1 MKKIVF
7 LIMCLCS
14 VYANSQ
20 EGIPFFV
27 NYPASVYQA
36 HNRNFDVV
44 CDSCGNVYFANFE
57 GILHYDYNR
66 WETIYTP
73 GFSRV
78 TRLFRDSEGRIWV
91 GGYNVFGRIERDGRG
106 CITLRTLLSDLDT
119 DSLGE
124 LEDMAEI
131 DKRIYLKAT
140 SGRYYTVQSD
150 SIFDTGSGT
159 SGPIAGKVE
168 KSILSLNESGVF
180 STRRRNN
187 LDKLC
192 PWINNG

>member
-1 MKKIVF
+1 MKKIVS

-57 GILHYDYNR
+57 GILHYDYSR

-119 DSLGE
+119 NFLGE
-124 LEDMAEI
+124 LEDMAETHLSESYI
-131 DKRIYLKAT
+131 RRILYG
-140 SGRYYTVQSD
+140 SVRFHFG
-150 SIFDTGSGT
+150 TGSGT

>member
-20 EGIPFFV
+20 EGVPFFV

-66 WETIYTP
+66 WVWRANLCATFLGNLVYPTP
-73 GFSRV
+73 ASKMLHF
-78 TRLFRDSEGRIWV
+78 
-91 GGYNVFGRIERDGRG
+91 
-106 CITLRTLLSDLDT
+106 
-119 DSLGE
+119 
-124 LEDMAEI
+124 
-131 DKRIYLKAT
+131 
-140 SGRYYTVQSD
+140 
-150 SIFDTGSGT
+150 
-159 SGPIAGKVE
+159 P
-168 KSILSLNESGVF
+168 
-180 STRRRNN
+180 
-187 LDKLC
+187 
-192 PWINNG
+192 

>member
-1 MKKIVF
+1 
-7 LIMCLCS
+7 MCLCS

-78 TRLFRDSEGRIWV
+78 TRLFRDSERRV
-91 GGYNVFGRIERDGRG
+91 LNVIHPRPSRSIRPNTLYPPTHILPSESRNKLFGRI
-106 CITLRTLLSDLDT
+106 
-119 DSLGE
+119 
-124 LEDMAEI
+124 
-131 DKRIYLKAT
+131 
-140 SGRYYTVQSD
+140 GRY
-150 SIFDTGSGT
+150 G
-159 SGPIAGKVE
+159 
-168 KSILSLNESGVF
+168 
-180 STRRRNN
+180 RNR
-187 LDKLC
+187 
-192 PWINNG
+192 

>member
-1 MKKIVF
+1 MDAD
-7 LIMCLCS
+7 
-14 VYANSQ
+14 VYVEN
-20 EGIPFFV
+20 
-27 NYPASVYQA
+27 
-36 HNRNFDVV
+36 
-44 CDSCGNVYFANFE
+44 
-57 GILHYDYNR
+57 
-66 WETIYTP
+66 
-73 GFSRV
+73 
-78 TRLFRDSEGRIWV
+78 
-91 GGYNVFGRIERDGRG
+91 
-106 CITLRTLLSDLDT
+106 LLSDLDT

-150 SIFDTGSGT
+150 SILT
-159 SGPIAGKVE
+159 PVQVLPAQLQE
-168 KSILSLNESGVF
+168 KWRNQSSVSMNRAF

>member
-57 GILHYDYNR
+57 GILVSSTLAVSNIRNR
-66 WETIYTP
+66 TYTNYE
-73 GFSRV
+73 V
-78 TRLFRDSEGRIWV
+78 YLI
-91 GGYNVFGRIERDGRG
+91 GYG
-106 CITLRTLLSDLDT
+106 
-119 DSLGE
+119 
-124 LEDMAEI
+124 
-131 DKRIYLKAT
+131 Y
-140 SGRYYTVQSD
+140 
-150 SIFDTGSGT
+150 
-159 SGPIAGKVE
+159 GKFKE
-168 KSILSLNESGVF
+168 KIHFME
-180 STRRRNN
+180 
-187 LDKLC
+187 
-192 PWINNG
+192 